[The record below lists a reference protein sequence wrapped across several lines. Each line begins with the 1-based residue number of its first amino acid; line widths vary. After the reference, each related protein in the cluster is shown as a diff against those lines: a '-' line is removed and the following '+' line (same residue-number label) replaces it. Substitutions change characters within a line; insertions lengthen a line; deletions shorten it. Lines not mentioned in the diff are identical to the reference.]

1 MVRNSKIIGEI
12 IELETPAPVT
22 VLNFVSVAERKEVEI
37 DDGIGNSIL
46 VSSKGS
52 SDCIEYSKVVIL
64 SQKAQSNPQAAAT
77 FEIDLVVLCL
87 RHRHKLAK
95 TTMPDENVLLGK
107 DGEPLAISLVKK
119 LFEFFIKELGLEEA
133 FKAQQRIPVNRQPN
147 IRLENA
153 TPSYLEE

>member
-1 MVRNSKIIGEI
+1 MNEI
-12 IELETPAPVT
+12 IELEAPPTVT
-22 VLNFVSVAERKEVEI
+22 ALNFVSVAERKEVEI

-52 SDCIEYSKVVIL
+52 SDCIEYSKVVTL

-95 TTMPDENVLLGK
+95 TVSDESVLLGK

-119 LFEFFIKELGLEEA
+119 LFDFFIKELGLEEA
-133 FKAQQRIPVNRQPN
+133 FKAQQQTLVNRQSN
-147 IRLENA
+147 IQLEDA
-153 TPSYLEE
+153 APYLEE

>member
-1 MVRNSKIIGEI
+1 MVRNSKIMGEI

-22 VLNFVSVAERKEVEI
+22 ALNFVSVAERKEVEI
-37 DDGIGNSIL
+37 NDGIGNSIL

-52 SDCIEYSKVVIL
+52 SDCIEYSKVVTL

-95 TTMPDENVLLGK
+95 TTPNENVLLGK

-133 FKAQQRIPVNRQPN
+133 FKAQQRTPVNRQSN
-147 IRLENA
+147 IRLEDA
-153 TPSYLEE
+153 TPYLEE